1 MGPQGPGRPAGRPE
15 IRRDQ
20 ARFQGFFLPKIGIS
34 PKIMPKKVKKKVEI
48 EGVGPPWRDPRR
60 NSVQDGAG
68 NANNDN
74 VATRLVTKRLFWG
87 SLGVPGPAR
96 TPLGSKGVSR
106 LACRDWRPV
115 QVLLIVAN
123 HC

>member
-1 MGPQGPGRPAGRPE
+1 
-15 IRRDQ
+15 
-20 ARFQGFFLPKIGIS
+20 
-34 PKIMPKKVKKKVEI
+34 MPKKVKKKVEI

-68 NANNDN
+68 NAKNDHM
-74 VATRLVTKRLFWG
+74 ATRLGPKRLLGG

-106 LACRDWRPV
+106 LACPDWRVQTGVSSLACPDWRV

-123 HC
+123 CC